1 MKMNS
6 RDKTILI
13 GLLTFIIVI
22 AGIFGLI
29 RPKINDVKAD
39 EVTLNKTKAEWE
51 ELEAKI
57 KEIKPLQDEIKKT
70 YEDSKKVSAE
80 FMNFDVFDDE
90 EGFFKTFKLD
100 QYMQPIIDECELE
113 VITEDLGSLTTKT
126 LGYYY
131 VEPEVVSTSMLD
143 LADVNGNY
151 QAAVDEKLAASNALS
166 ERTQEELKTIQYGFK
181 AKGTR
186 ENIWTF
192 MKKIKDLKIT
202 GLIDSVNIDDYTF
215 GEDDPLNIGP
225 DANKSE
231 VTFVISFYSVY
242 EMDEPVVD

>member
-29 RPKINDVKAD
+29 RPKINDVKDD
-39 EVTLNKTKAEWE
+39 EAALKKTKAEWE
-51 ELEAKI
+51 ELDAKI

-80 FMNFDVFDDE
+80 FMKFDIFE
-90 EGFFKTFKLD
+90 EENGTYRTYKLD
-100 QYMQPIIDECELE
+100 QYMQPIIDKCELE

-131 VEPEVVSTSMLD
+131 VEPEVVSTSMFD

-151 QAAVDEKLAASNALS
+151 QAAVDEQLAASNALG

-186 ENIWTF
+186 ENIWAF
-192 MKKIKDLKIT
+192 MDEIKELKVS

-215 GEDDPLNIGP
+215 GEDDPTNIGP
-225 DANKSE
+225 DADKSE